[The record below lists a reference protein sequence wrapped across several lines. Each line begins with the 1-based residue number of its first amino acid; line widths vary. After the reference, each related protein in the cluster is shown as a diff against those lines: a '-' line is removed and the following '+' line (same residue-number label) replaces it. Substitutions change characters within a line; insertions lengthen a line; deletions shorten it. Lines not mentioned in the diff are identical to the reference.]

1 MEPSDNPVYAT
12 EPARRLTNGFGLTS
26 MLLGLLN
33 IALILITLVFAMKM
47 VSDVNA
53 ENGITFADYKVLG
66 DEEVGQMFSEYGES
80 EPLAAMAAGL
90 AGCLSVP
97 VMLIGSILG
106 CIGLMQSN
114 APKMGSIL
122 GLIFNVP
129 LLLFCGCSMV
139 LGIVL

>member
-33 IALILITLVFAMKM
+33 IALILIMLVFAMKM

-53 ENGITFADYKVLG
+53 ANGITFADYEVLG

-80 EPLAAMAAGL
+80 EPVAAMAVVL
-90 AGCLSVP
+90 P
-97 VMLIGSILG
+97 VVCPCPS
-106 CIGLMQSN
+106 C
-114 APKMGSIL
+114 
-122 GLIFNVP
+122 
-129 LLLFCGCSMV
+129 
-139 LGIVL
+139 